1 MAVKTNGRFLIWIMV
16 VMLGAAVLLS
26 LSAWQWQRAAEKE
39 RWLKVQALSA
49 QTDVM
54 WLDGHKSRLWQSG
67 QRVKLSGR
75 FEPQCRVALDNQP
88 AHGKTG
94 YQLHQLFRL
103 DNSRQAVLVNLGW
116 LPSDRQ
122 QGPAVPEALKEQA
135 VVMGDIQK
143 PGQFYTA
150 GGAEMLNG
158 LWRVGR
164 VDLAEWQARC
174 QTELLPWVVRL
185 SPEQKSL
192 GYLRDWRPTETQKI
206 GPDKHRAYAFQWL
219 ALAITWCLCWWH
231 LARRSSSVST
241 LNKQK
246 GASRWV
252 VLALL
257 LSFTLPFFI
266 GQLAY
271 DQQWIGGGKTNKGQ
285 LFTPPVALRES
296 LPVTDQQA
304 LNGRWWLSYVLP
316 EQCMADCAQSITTL
330 TRLQETLGKERGRVG
345 LLLIK
350 TERSASIALPPASSE
365 IHLVTVQQASLK
377 ALGFNQSARSPW
389 MIMDPQG
396 WVMLRYEPPL
406 TAPDALISAQNL
418 LDDLKKLLKA
428 SRIG

>member
-1 MAVKTNGRFLIWIMV
+1 
-16 VMLGAAVLLS
+16 
-26 LSAWQWQRAAEKE
+26 
-39 RWLKVQALSA
+39 
-49 QTDVM
+49 
-54 WLDGHKSRLWQSG
+54 
-67 QRVKLSGR
+67 
-75 FEPQCRVALDNQP
+75 
-88 AHGKTG
+88 
-94 YQLHQLFRL
+94 
-103 DNSRQAVLVNLGW
+103 
-116 LPSDRQ
+116 
-122 QGPAVPEALKEQA
+122 
-135 VVMGDIQK
+135 
-143 PGQFYTA
+143 
-150 GGAEMLNG
+150 MLNG

-164 VDLAEWQARC
+164 IDLAEWQARC

-185 SPEQKSL
+185 SPEQKGL

-296 LPVTDQQA
+296 FPVTDQRA

-316 EQCMADCAQSITTL
+316 DQCAADCVQSMATL
-330 TRLQETLGKERGRVG
+330 TRLQETLGRDRGRVG

-350 TERSASIALPPASSE
+350 TERSAAIALPPASSE
-365 IHLVTVQQASLK
+365 IHLVTVPQASLK
-377 ALGFNQSARSPW
+377 ALGLNQPVRSPW